1 MQPQLPKHKGDTA
14 AVANLNNYS
23 YKQVKPIVPELL
35 TWLQDLNWPVAGPI
49 ALYLQSI
56 TEHITDDI
64 IVILKGKDEVWKY
77 WLVLVFGTNATA
89 PITPKLMAEFKRIA
103 TQPTKA
109 EIAEETQ
116 ELALEVIKKMNTKT

>member
-1 MQPQLPKHKGDTA
+1 MQPQLPKHKGDTE
-14 AVANLNNYS
+14 AVANLKDYS

-35 TWLQDLNWPVAGPI
+35 TWLQDLNWPVADPI

-56 TEHITDDI
+56 AEYITDDI
-64 IVILKGKDEVWKY
+64 IAILKSKDEVWKY

-89 PITPKLMAEFKRIA
+89 PIAPKLLAEFKRIA

-116 ELALEVIKKMNTKT
+116 DLALEVIKNLS

>member
-1 MQPQLPKHKGDTA
+1 MQPQLPKHKG
-14 AVANLNNYS
+14 NLEAITDLKNYS
-23 YKQVKPIVPELL
+23 YEQVKPIVPELL

-56 TEHITDDI
+56 AKHITDDI
-64 IVILKGKDEVWKY
+64 IAILRGQDEVWKY

-89 PITPKLMAEFKRIA
+89 PIDPKLLAEFKRIA

-109 EIAEETQ
+109 EIAKETQ
-116 ELALEVIKKMNTKT
+116 ELALEVIKKNEF

>member
-1 MQPQLPKHKGDTA
+1 MQPQLPKHKGDTE
-14 AVANLNNYS
+14 AVANLKDYS

-35 TWLQDLNWPVAGPI
+35 TWLQDLNWPIAGPI

-56 TEHITDDI
+56 AEYITDDI
-64 IVILKGKDEVWKY
+64 IAILRGQDEVWKY

-89 PITPKLMAEFKRIA
+89 PIAPKLLAEFKRIA

-116 ELALEVIKKMNTKT
+116 DLALEVIKNLS